1 MIRILIFLIKIL
13 FDALREGEKD
23 SIAAFYALGRIFKR
37 KKRGVIMK
45 VKIFSGTNIKVLE
58 DKVNKFGENVEI
70 TDIKLSS
77 ATDDYGNGI
86 AVHTILVMYEEKGN

>member
-1 MIRILIFLIKIL
+1 
-13 FDALREGEKD
+13 
-23 SIAAFYALGRIFKR
+23 
-37 KKRGVIMK
+37 MK

-70 TDIKLSS
+70 TDVKLSS

-86 AVHTILVMYEEKGN
+86 AVHTILVMYEEKNN

>member
-1 MIRILIFLIKIL
+1 MCSN
-13 FDALREGEKD
+13 REGEKD
-23 SIAAFYALGRIFKR
+23 SVAAFYALGRIFII

-86 AVHTILVMYEEKGN
+86 AVHTILVMYKEKGN

>member
-1 MIRILIFLIKIL
+1 
-13 FDALREGEKD
+13 
-23 SIAAFYALGRIFKR
+23 
-37 KKRGVIMK
+37 MK

-77 ATDDYGNGI
+77 ATDDYGNGT
-86 AVHTILVMYEEKGN
+86 AVHTILVMYKEKSN

>member
-1 MIRILIFLIKIL
+1 
-13 FDALREGEKD
+13 
-23 SIAAFYALGRIFKR
+23 
-37 KKRGVIMK
+37 MK

-77 ATDDYGNGI
+77 ATDNYGNGT
-86 AVHTILVMYEEKGN
+86 VVRTILVMYEEKDN